1 MDFDRLSGDLKDMR
15 RRNRGLGL
23 AVGALAAGLFLALAI
38 ILNLLGTVRSV
49 YVIRRGGS
57 R

>member
-23 AVGALAAGLFLALAI
+23 VAGALAAAKSSPSSSSS
-38 ILNLLGTVRSV
+38 T
-49 YVIRRGGS
+49 
-57 R
+57 